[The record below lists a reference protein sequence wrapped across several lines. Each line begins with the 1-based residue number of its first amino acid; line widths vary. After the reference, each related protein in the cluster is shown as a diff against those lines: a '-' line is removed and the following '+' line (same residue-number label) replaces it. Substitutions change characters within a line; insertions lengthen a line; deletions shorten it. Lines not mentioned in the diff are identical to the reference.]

1 MSAFVAP
8 GHCFESTKKIVIKEN
23 QDSFNRKKKKRPFLF
38 QFPKSS
44 PRRVFGGC
52 QRPRQRRSGK
62 SGQSGGRSAQLGE
75 SAGVVREERI
85 ILYHT
90 RSQHQTKIARTS
102 ICMCVCVFFFF
113 LSCFT
118 TPHSLITPRT
128 TAAPTTTTTTT
139 RLYPP
144 SYLSPIC
151 THSSKV
157 ALGRELLGEVQRR
170 AREFRRVALGGR
182 QLLRG
187 ESLLPALDDNWCA
200 TCSDLCVYCCVYFH
214 VWFLC
219 MPLFCVFFRLLS

>member
-102 ICMCVCVFFFF
+102 ICMCVCVCFFFSF
-113 LSCFT
+113 MLYYPPFT
-118 TPHSLITPRT
+118 NNTKNNCSTHHHHNHHQAIPTFIPVPNLHSL
-128 TAAPTTTTTTT
+128 
-139 RLYPP
+139 
-144 SYLSPIC
+144 
-151 THSSKV
+151 
-157 ALGRELLGEVQRR
+157 VQ
-170 AREFRRVALGGR
+170 GG
-182 QLLRG
+182 
-187 ESLLPALDDNWCA
+187 AW
-200 TCSDLCVYCCVYFH
+200 T
-214 VWFLC
+214 
-219 MPLFCVFFRLLS
+219 